1 MKEPRSYFEWELQ
14 FKPKIKAK
22 SSNPITKSKKKRGKC
37 NRLGI
42 IDKEFVSFVKN
53 WKKQNKI

>member
-1 MKEPRSYFEWELQ
+1 MKEPGSYFEWELK
-14 FKPKIKAK
+14 FKPKIKPK
-22 SSNPITKSKKKRGKC
+22 SSNPITKTKKKKGKY

-42 IDKEFVSFVKN
+42 NDKEFVSFVKK